1 MPSAM
6 IADLETA
13 TAVSSTPAE
22 RLPVAALAHGSAS
35 SKAHFNAS
43 LDMALHI
50 LEKQDRG
57 SSRGDSQSISGRGD
71 SSTPINWAT
80 TDIEGSESTLSQ
92 VGSML
97 SCSATPD
104 DLILSDSDPRI
115 SLPSRSAHS
124 GLPGTLATAGKD
136 TQAEC
141 QVRARIPYPG
151 GHFYLHLYHTDE
163 DEKEH
168 LAIVFGDD
176 IRSKTLELAKPGE
189 SDMDRRIR
197 GASTGALR
205 SLVQKDIARR
215 QLSDCSGREPAQRK
229 MGFEPDP
236 VDSFVAPRVS
246 LVEAPLVR
254 IHSECFTGETVSSV
268 RCDCGYQLAE
278 AMRLIQ
284 KEGRGVIVYLRQ
296 EGRGIGLLEKLKAYN
311 LQDMGHD
318 TVDANLLLNHPADAR
333 TYGSAR
339 AILADLGVDR
349 LRLLTNNTDK
359 IRQLQGHGSSLDIVC
374 HVPMY
379 PRWWGNGTPSFSDDS
394 SAAELS
400 YSRHLALQKNVM
412 AEADLYLKT
421 KAQRMGHMLSL
432 DQTIQPLL
440 RPLPTR
446 LD

>member
-1 MPSAM
+1 MPSVALT
-6 IADLETA
+6 DLETA
-13 TAVSSTPAE
+13 TAVPSTPAE
-22 RLPVAALAHGSAS
+22 RLPVATLEHGSTS

-50 LEKQDRG
+50 LKQQDQG
-57 SSRGDSQSISGRGD
+57 SGISDSLSIAGRGD
-71 SSTPINWAT
+71 SATPVNWAS
-80 TDIEGSESTLSQ
+80 TDIEGSESAFTQ
-92 VGSML
+92 VDMPSYV
-97 SCSATPD
+97 ATPD
-104 DLILSDSDPRI
+104 DLILNTPTTRVSS
-115 SLPSRSAHS
+115 PSRALHNSLS
-124 GLPGTLATAGKD
+124 TTLAATVKD

-168 LAIVFGDD
+168 LAIVFGND
-176 IRSKTLELAKPGE
+176 IRSKTLETEKSGE
-189 SDMDRRIR
+189 SDMDRKIR

-205 SLVQKDIARR
+205 RLVHKGISRR
-215 QLSDCSGREPAQRK
+215 QLSNRHEPALTK

-236 VDSFVAPRVS
+236 VDSFVAPQVS
-246 LVEAPLVR
+246 LVDAPLVR

-284 KEGRGVIVYLRQ
+284 REGRGVIVYLRQ

-339 AILADLGVDR
+339 AILADLGVDK

-359 IRQLQGHGSSLDIVC
+359 IRQLQGHGAKLDIVC

-379 PRWWGNGTPSFSDDS
+379 PRWWKNDSIPSTQDS
-394 SAAELS
+394 SASELS

-412 AEADLYLKT
+412 AEADQYLRT
-421 KAQRMGHMLSL
+421 KALRMGHMLSL
-432 DQTIQPLL
+432 NPTSLSLL
-440 RPLPTR
+440 RPLTSKA
-446 LD
+446 D

>member
-1 MPSAM
+1 MPSTT

-22 RLPVAALAHGSAS
+22 RLPVASLAQGSAS

-50 LEKQDRG
+50 LKQQDLG
-57 SSRGDSQSISGRGD
+57 SSKSDSQSISGRGD
-71 SSTPINWAT
+71 SSTPVNWAS

-92 VGSML
+92 VDSLL
-97 SCSATPD
+97 SYSATAD
-104 DLILSDSDPRI
+104 DLILNDSKARV

-124 GLPGTLATAGKD
+124 GLSSTMAGKD

-189 SDMDRRIR
+189 SDMDRKIR

-215 QLSDCSGREPAQRK
+215 QLSNRSGQEPAQRR

-284 KEGRGVIVYLRQ
+284 REGRGVIVYLRQ

-339 AILADLGVDR
+339 AILADLGVDK

-359 IRQLQGHGSSLDIVC
+359 IRQLQGHGSSLDIAC

-379 PRWWGNGTPSFSDDS
+379 PRWWGNDTPALSGDG

-400 YSRHLALQKNVM
+400 YSRHLVLQKNVM

-432 DQTIQPLL
+432 DPTTLPLL
-440 RPLPTR
+440 RSPAH
-446 LD
+446 